1 MMTPRTG
8 AEAYFADR
16 IIDPA
21 YQAAYEEA
29 ATRIRTV
36 DAAARALNPESEV
49 HGTE

>member
-16 IIDPA
+16 MLDPE

-29 ATRIRTV
+29 AIRIRTV
-36 DAAARALNPESEV
+36 DAARALNPASDVYESK
-49 HGTE
+49 